1 MARKRWLLT
10 GATGGLGQ
18 ALQLLFPL
26 RFPEDDLFCLSS
38 KFLVSPD
45 GHIRSCGVS
54 NASEVSDLIYH
65 VKPDIILHCAALS
78 RPLECEESPAYAMQI
93 NRDLCRSFAL
103 QAKGCS
109 GHMIFCSTDFVFSG
123 HSAGFYSEDDHPE
136 PLNIYGKSKLAGEGE
151 LIDIGTGLIAR
162 LSLMF
167 DPPTGVENKSW
178 AKLRKQ
184 LECHAE
190 VTGVVDEWR
199 TPLSYNS
206 AALILLK
213 LAGAERS
220 GIMHIGGAE
229 RLSPFE
235 LIAQMKAKIG
245 SRSEILPIQMR
256 QLEQK
261 YTRPRDVSLSTHRL
275 TKWLE
280 KHDPSEMQELLKR
293 STGG

>member
-1 MARKRWLLT
+1 
-10 GATGGLGQ
+10 
-18 ALQLLFPL
+18 
-26 RFPEDDLFCLSS
+26 
-38 KFLVSPD
+38 
-45 GHIRSCGVS
+45 
-54 NASEVSDLIYH
+54 
-65 VKPDIILHCAALS
+65 
-78 RPLECEESPAYAMQI
+78 
-93 NRDLCRSFAL
+93 
-103 QAKGCS
+103 
-109 GHMIFCSTDFVFSG
+109 MIFCSTDFVFSG
-123 HSAGFYSEDDHPE
+123 SSTGFYSEDDQPE

-151 LIDIGTGLIAR
+151 LMNKGTGLIAR

-184 LECHAE
+184 LECNAE

-213 LAGAERS
+213 LARVKRT
-220 GIMHIGGAE
+220 GIIHIGGAE

-245 SRSEILPIQMR
+245 SRSEILPIQIR

-261 YTRPRDVSLSTHRL
+261 YIRPRDVSLSTHRL

-280 KHDPSEMQELLKR
+280 MHEPSEIQQLPKR
-293 STGG
+293 SIDG